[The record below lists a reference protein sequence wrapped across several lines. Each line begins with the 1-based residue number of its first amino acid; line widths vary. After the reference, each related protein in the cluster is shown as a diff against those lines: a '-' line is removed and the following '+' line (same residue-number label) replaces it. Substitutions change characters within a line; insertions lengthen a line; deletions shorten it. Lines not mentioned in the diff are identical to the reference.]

1 MARWSYHLTLNAGLI
16 VIGLLAIL
24 SSGAALLA
32 STSLVREMATLAES
46 DVRDLAES
54 QATRLVGLREVADAT
69 AHVLTGD
76 GPYVGAARD
85 GSNAMRIRL
94 DRLEAQ
100 LRDPAGREL
109 VGAVRVTERE
119 FVVQFERAA
128 ATPAG
133 RARVLASTE
142 MDARGRA
149 FEQSLD
155 FLVAHMEPASLGGLA
170 ATRASVARTQT
181 TFNWITAISIG
192 LTLILCI
199 LLLVIVDRSS
209 RRQSS
214 ARLVAEE
221 GQTRTSAA
229 LVEAKAAS
237 QLKDEFLATVSHEL
251 RNPLAPI
258 LTWTQLLR
266 SGTLDREKSERG
278 LEVIE
283 RNVVSLSQLIDDLV
297 DVSRVVA
304 GKFRLD
310 VRAIDLLPIIRAAVD
325 SQRPASEARQ
335 IRLQVVLDERAG
347 MISGDSERLQQVMAN
362 LLSNAIKF
370 TPKGRTVQV
379 RLNRADSH
387 VEVTVADTG
396 IGIERVFLPHIFEPF
411 QQATD
416 GTMRRHG
423 GLGLGLSIVRHI
435 VELHGGEIGVVS
447 EGLDKGS
454 TFTIKLPVLGT
465 RESSRTTRPRHPA
478 VADGLANVMFRR
490 LDHIRVLLVDD
501 EPSANEALQTL
512 LESCGAEV
520 RVAGSAAQAL
530 EMLDVWIPDVLIS
543 DIAMPEEDGYGLIE
557 KVRARGAGR
566 GGNVPAAALTAYA
579 KIEDRVR
586 ILAAGFQMN
595 LSKPADP
602 NELIAVVASLA
613 KRRPRPGADAEGDP
627 TPPEFVLPTG
637 KV

>member
-32 STSLVREMATLAES
+32 STSLVQEMATLAEN
-46 DVRDLAES
+46 DVRDLAAS

-76 GPYVGAARD
+76 ESYAAAARE
-85 GSNAMRIRL
+85 GATAMRNRL
-94 DRLEAQ
+94 ERMEAQ
-100 LRDPAGREL
+100 LRDPAGRNL
-109 VGAVRVTERE
+109 VGEVRRAERE

-128 ATPAG
+128 AAPAG
-133 RARVLASTE
+133 RARVVAATD
-142 MDARGRA
+142 MDVRGRA
-149 FEQSLD
+149 FEQSMDL
-155 FLVAHMEPASLGGLA
+155 LVAHMEPASLGGLA
-170 ATRASVARTQT
+170 ATRASVERTQT
-181 TFNWITAISIG
+181 MFNWITAISIG

-214 ARLVAEE
+214 ARLIAEE

-310 VRAIDLLPIIRAAVD
+310 VRAIDLLPIIRAAVE

-335 IRLQVVLDERAG
+335 IRLQVVLDERTG
-347 MISGDSERLQQVMAN
+347 MISGDSERLQQVMSN

-396 IGIERVFLPHIFEPF
+396 IGIERSFLPHIFEPF

-454 TFTIKLPVLGT
+454 TFTVKLPMLGT
-465 RESSRTTRPRHPA
+465 RESSRTSRPRHPMA
-478 VADGLANVMFRR
+478 ADGIANVLFRR
-490 LDHIRVLLVDD
+490 LDHIRVLIVDD
-501 EPSANEALQTL
+501 EPTANEALQAL
-512 LESCGAEV
+512 LESCGAHV
-520 RVAGSAAQAL
+520 RAAGSAAQAL
-530 EMLDVWIPDVLIS
+530 EILDVWIPDVLIS

-557 KVRARGAGR
+557 KVRGRGAGR
-566 GGNVPAAALTAYA
+566 GGDVPAAALTAYA

-613 KRRPRPGADAEGDP
+613 RRRLLPGPDAEGDP